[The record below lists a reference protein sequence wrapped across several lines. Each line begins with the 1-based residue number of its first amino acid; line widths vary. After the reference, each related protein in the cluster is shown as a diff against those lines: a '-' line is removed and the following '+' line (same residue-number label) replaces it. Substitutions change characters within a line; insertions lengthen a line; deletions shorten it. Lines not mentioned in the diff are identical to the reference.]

1 MKKVLIVIAFVILLA
16 GCGNNNKDAI
26 IKKWSK
32 KLDGMDSYLM
42 KGTLEIYRNEDL
54 YTYDVESAYLKK
66 DKFRVGLTNKTNN
79 HEQIILKNDKG
90 VYVVTPSLNKSFKF
104 QSEWPYNNSQIYLLQ
119 PLLIDL
125 KNDDKATLE
134 QKNGKYILTTKVNYI
149 NDKNLTKEKIYLDK
163 NLKLKKVEV
172 MDDNDDV
179 IMRLKVTKIETNNNF
194 DDRYFDID
202 DNYNTSTKNKDKD
215 KDDKKSSDSKLNED
229 SKGNTIKSND
239 NSNQNNNINK
249 EENNTDDSN
258 NNTNNKTTTTSKVD
272 DVLYPMYVPVDTYL
286 DTQDVVS
293 LDNGTRTILTFSG
306 DSPFTFVQSPVDSTV
321 IDYLN
326 GDPYLVA
333 DSVGAVSDTSVAW
346 ISNDKEYYLSSTSV
360 SADELLLIADSLS
373 VAEVG
378 K

>member
-1 MKKVLIVIAFVILLA
+1 MKKLLIIFAFVILLA

-26 IKKWSK
+26 IKTWSK
-32 KLDGMDSYLM
+32 KVDGMDSYLM

-54 YTYDVESAYLKK
+54 YTYDLESAYLKK

-125 KNDDKATLE
+125 KNDDKVTLE
-134 QKNGKYILTTKVNYI
+134 EKDGKYILTAKVNYI

-163 NLKLKKVEV
+163 NLNLKKVEV
-172 MDDNDDV
+172 LDDNDDV

-202 DNYNTSTKNKDKD
+202 ETYNTSTKNKDKS
-215 KDDKKSSDSKLNED
+215 KDDKKSSDSKLSED
-229 SKGNTIKSND
+229 SKDNNIKTDDSG
-239 NSNQNNNINK
+239 NQNNNIDK
-249 EENNTDDSN
+249 EENNTD
-258 NNTNNKTTTTSKVD
+258 NTTTNTENKTTTTSKVD

-306 DSPFTFVQSPVDSTV
+306 DRPFTFVQSPVDSTV
-321 IDYLN
+321 VDYLN
-326 GDPYLVA
+326 GDPTLVA

>member
-1 MKKVLIVIAFVILLA
+1 MKKILIVIAFVILLA

-125 KNDDKATLE
+125 KNDDKVTLE
-134 QKNGKYILTTKVNYI
+134 QKDGKYILTTKVNYI

>member
-1 MKKVLIVIAFVILLA
+1 MKKIFVALLFVILLS
-16 GCGNNNKDAI
+16 GCGNNNKEAI

-125 KNDDKATLE
+125 KNDEKSTLE
-134 QKNGKYILTTKVNYI
+134 EKNGDYIFTTKVNYI
-149 NDKNLTKEKIYLDK
+149 NDKNLVKEKIYLDK
-163 NLKLKKVEV
+163 NLRLKKVEV
-172 MDDNDDV
+172 MDDNNDV
-179 IMRLKVTKIETNNNF
+179 IMRLKVTKINTNNNF
-194 DDRYFDID
+194 DDKYFEIGDYSTQNDKKNNDKDNDIS
-202 DNYNTSTKNKDKD
+202 NKNKVEIKGDK
-215 KDDKKSSDSKLNED
+215 
-229 SKGNTIKSND
+229 ND
-239 NSNQNNNINK
+239 TK
-249 EENNTDDSN
+249 
-258 NNTNNKTTTTSKVD
+258 TTSKTEET
-272 DVLYPMYVPVDTYL
+272 LYPMYVPVDTYL

-293 LDNGTRTILTFSG
+293 SDKGTRTILTFTG
-306 DSPFTFVQSPVDSTV
+306 TSPFTFVQSPVDNQTM
-321 IDYLN
+321 DYLK
-326 GDPYLVA
+326 GDPALVA
-333 DSVGAVSDTSVAW
+333 DSVGAVSESSVAW
-346 ISNDKEYYLSSTSV
+346 ISNDKEFYLTSTSV
-360 SADELLLIADSLS
+360 NADELLMIADSLS
-373 VAEVG
+373 VAEAG

>member
-1 MKKVLIVIAFVILLA
+1 MKKIFFVLLFVIILT
-16 GCGNNNKDAI
+16 GCGNNNKETI
-26 IKKWSK
+26 LKKWSK
-32 KLDGMDSYLM
+32 KVDGMDSYLM

-66 DKFRVGLTNKTNN
+66 DKFRVGIINKTNN

-125 KNDDKATLE
+125 KNDDKYTFE
-134 QKNGKYILTTKVNYI
+134 EKDGKYIFAAKVNYI

-172 MDDNDDV
+172 LDDNDDV
-179 IMRLKVTKIETNNNF
+179 IMRLKVTKIDTNNNF
-194 DDRYFDID
+194 DDRYFDLD
-202 DNYNTSTKNKDKD
+202 DSYNNNKIKDKNKSDRKENDNTSKPDSNESNNYKNTTNNDKYNT
-215 KDDKKSSDSKLNED
+215 EE
-229 SKGNTIKSND
+229 
-239 NSNQNNNINK
+239 QK
-249 EENNTDDSN
+249 ESNNTTS
-258 NNTNNKTTTTSKVD
+258 TTSKVT

-306 DSPFTFVQSPVDSTV
+306 DSPFTFVQSPVDSET

-333 DSVGAVSDTSVAW
+333 DTVGAVSDKSIAW
-346 ISNDKEYYLSSTSV
+346 ISNDREYYLTSTSV
-360 SADELLLIADSLS
+360 NADELLLIADSLS

>member
-1 MKKVLIVIAFVILLA
+1 M
-16 GCGNNNKDAI
+16 
-26 IKKWSK
+26 
-32 KLDGMDSYLM
+32 
-42 KGTLEIYRNEDL
+42 
-54 YTYDVESAYLKK
+54 
-66 DKFRVGLTNKTNN
+66 
-79 HEQIILKNDKG
+79 
-90 VYVVTPSLNKSFKF
+90 
-104 QSEWPYNNSQIYLLQ
+104 
-119 PLLIDL
+119 

-134 QKNGKYILTTKVNYI
+134 EKDGKYILSAKVNYI

-163 NLKLKKVEV
+163 NLNLKKVEV
-172 MDDNDDV
+172 LDDNDDV

-202 DNYNTSTKNKDKD
+202 ETYNTSTKNKDKT
-215 KDDKKSSDSKLNED
+215 KDDKKSSDINSNGESKDND
-229 SKGNTIKSND
+229 IKNND
-239 NSNQNNNINK
+239 NSNQTNNINK
-249 EENNTDDSN
+249 EENSNDNT
-258 NNTNNKTTTTSKVD
+258 NNTTENKTTTTSKVT

-321 IDYLN
+321 VDYLN
-326 GDPYLVA
+326 GDPTLVA

-360 SADELLLIADSLS
+360 SANQLLLIADSLA

>member
-1 MKKVLIVIAFVILLA
+1 MKKLLIVIAFVILLV

-32 KLDGMDSYLM
+32 KVDGMDSYLM

-54 YTYDVESAYLKK
+54 YTYDLESAYLKK

-125 KNDDKATLE
+125 KNDDKVTLE
-134 QKNGKYILTTKVNYI
+134 EKDGKYILTAKVNYI

-172 MDDNDDV
+172 LDDNDDV

-202 DNYNTSTKNKDKD
+202 ETYNTSTKNKDKS
-215 KDDKKSSDSKLNED
+215 KDDKKNGDSKLTED
-229 SKGNTIKSND
+229 SKDNDIKTDD
-239 NSNQNNNINK
+239 NGNQNNNINK
-249 EENNTDDSN
+249 EENNTDNTN
-258 NNTNNKTTTTSKVD
+258 NNINNKTTTTSKVD

-321 IDYLN
+321 VDYLN

>member
-1 MKKVLIVIAFVILLA
+1 MV
-16 GCGNNNKDAI
+16 
-26 IKKWSK
+26 IKKYK
-32 KLDGMDSYLM
+32 KITPLVL
-42 KGTLEIYRNEDL
+42 
-54 YTYDVESAYLKK
+54 
-66 DKFRVGLTNKTNN
+66 
-79 HEQIILKNDKG
+79 
-90 VYVVTPSLNKSFKF
+90 YVVTPSLNKSFKF

-125 KNDDKATLE
+125 KNDDKYTFE
-134 QKNGKYILTTKVNYI
+134 EKDGKYIFSAKVNYI

-163 NLKLKKVEV
+163 NLNLKKVEV
-172 MDDNDDV
+172 LDDNYDV

-202 DNYNTSTKNKDKD
+202 ESYNTSSKNKDKA
-215 KDDKKSSDSKLNED
+215 KNDKKSIDSMENEE
-229 SKGNTIKSND
+229 SNSNNVKSND
-239 NSNQNNNINK
+239 TN
-249 EENNTDDSN
+249 ET
-258 NNTNNKTTTTSKVD
+258 NTNTNTTESKTTTTGKVT

-306 DSPFTFVQSPVDSTV
+306 DSPFTFVQSPIDSTV
-321 IDYLN
+321 VDYLN

-333 DSVGAVSDTSVAW
+333 DTVGAVSDTSVAW
-346 ISNDKEYYLSSTSV
+346 ISNDREYYLTSTSV
-360 SADELLLIADSLS
+360 NAAELLLIADSLS

>member
-1 MKKVLIVIAFVILLA
+1 MKKLLIIFAFVILLA

-32 KLDGMDSYLM
+32 KVDGMDSYLM

-54 YTYDVESAYLKK
+54 YTYDLESAYLKK

-125 KNDDKATLE
+125 KNDDKVTLE
-134 QKNGKYILTTKVNYI
+134 EKDGKYILTAKVNYI

-163 NLKLKKVEV
+163 NLNLKKVEV
-172 MDDNDDV
+172 LDDNDDV

-202 DNYNTSTKNKDKD
+202 ETYNTSTKNKDKS
-215 KDDKKSSDSKLNED
+215 KDDKKSSDSK
-229 SKGNTIKSND
+229 
-239 NSNQNNNINK
+239 
-249 EENNTDDSN
+249 
-258 NNTNNKTTTTSKVD
+258 
-272 DVLYPMYVPVDTYL
+272 
-286 DTQDVVS
+286 
-293 LDNGTRTILTFSG
+293 
-306 DSPFTFVQSPVDSTV
+306 
-321 IDYLN
+321 
-326 GDPYLVA
+326 
-333 DSVGAVSDTSVAW
+333 
-346 ISNDKEYYLSSTSV
+346 
-360 SADELLLIADSLS
+360 
-373 VAEVG
+373 
-378 K
+378 

>member
-1 MKKVLIVIAFVILLA
+1 
-16 GCGNNNKDAI
+16 
-26 IKKWSK
+26 
-32 KLDGMDSYLM
+32 M

-54 YTYDVESAYLKK
+54 YTYELESAYLKK

-125 KNDDKATLE
+125 KNDDKVTLE
-134 QKNGKYILTTKVNYI
+134 EKDGKYILSAKVNYI

-163 NLKLKKVEV
+163 NLNLKKVEV
-172 MDDNDDV
+172 LDDNDDV

-202 DNYNTSTKNKDKD
+202 DSYNTSTKNKDKT
-215 KDDKKSSDSKLNED
+215 KDDKKSSDNKLSND
-229 SKGNTIKSND
+229 SKDNDIKTND
-239 NSNQNNNINK
+239 NSQTNNINK
-249 EENNTDDSN
+249 EENSTDNT
-258 NNTNNKTTTTSKVD
+258 NNTTENKTTTTSKVT

-321 IDYLN
+321 VDYLN
-326 GDPYLVA
+326 GDPTLVA

-360 SADELLLIADSLS
+360 SADQLLLIADSLA